1 MSMRQRI
8 ALDQLEYR
16 KPISIANQFL
26 DFVMQM
32 RAQAPIRVTPNYP
45 IGWEA
50 EVPAEDKVWTIR
62 CENGEIRLTKVGD
75 FCGCTGNGKYIRLNE
90 ESISEYERYFLQ
102 ENYYD
107 TSPDMLPLTCDIFC
121 NSNESICRFCPK
133 ERNQNRDR

>member
-1 MSMRQRI
+1 MSMQQQI

-32 RAQAPIRVTPNYP
+32 RAQAPIRITPNYP

-50 EVPAEDKVWTIR
+50 EVPAEDKVWTIECQR
-62 CENGEIRLTKVGD
+62 GEIRLTKVAELRGEAY
-75 FCGCTGNGKYIRLNE
+75 NGKYLRSE
-90 ESISEYERYFLQ
+90 EENIDEYERYFLQ

-121 NSNESICRFCPK
+121 NEDESICRFCPK
-133 ERNQNRDR
+133 ERKRNRDR